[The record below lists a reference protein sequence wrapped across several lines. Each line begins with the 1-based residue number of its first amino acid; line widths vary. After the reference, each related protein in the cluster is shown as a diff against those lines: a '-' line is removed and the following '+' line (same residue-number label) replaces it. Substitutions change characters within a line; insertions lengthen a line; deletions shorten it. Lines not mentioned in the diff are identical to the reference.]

1 MKNTKRHIT
10 LLEIMIVIF
19 LISIIGAAIGYNMK
33 GSLERGKA
41 FKTEQAISQIR
52 DILLLEAEKNDIA
65 MENIPPQAEQLL
77 GKSGLVKNTQ
87 ALMKDGWGERI
98 EISVTKKNNLKIIS
112 KRLRSYNKSHK
123 IVMANANSDS
133 TTAANNTPD
142 QNDDDEELTNQ

>member
-41 FKTEQAISQIR
+41 FKTEQAISQIN

-65 MENIPPQAEQLL
+65 MKDIPPQAEQLL
-77 GKSGLVKNTQ
+77 EKSGLVKNTQ
-87 ALMKDGWGERI
+87 ALMKDGWGEKIRI
-98 EISVTKKNNLKIIS
+98 FVNKKNNLRIVS
-112 KRLRSYNKSHK
+112 QRLRSYNRIHAITK
-123 IVMANANSDS
+123 ADANSDS
-133 TTAANNTPD
+133 TSVANNTQD
-142 QNDDDEELTNQ
+142 QNDDDEESAN